1 MTKAADTQ
9 RLERVLGRV
18 LFAGAV
24 ASTTLLAVGLV
35 VSLMSPASTVS
46 ATLTSAGLVILIATP
61 VARVIASVFGYVRQR
76 DWVFV
81 LLTVTVLVILVSSLL
96 VALAS

>member
-1 MTKAADTQ
+1 MTGAPDTQ

-18 LFAGAV
+18 LLAGAE

-35 VSLMSPASTVS
+35 VSLVSPVSTVS
-46 ATLTSAGLVILIATP
+46 ATLTSTGLLILIATP
-61 VARVIASVFGYVRQR
+61 VARVVASVLGYAVQR

-81 LLTVTVLVILVSSLL
+81 LLTATVLAILFSSLL
-96 VALAS
+96 VALAG